1 MYNNKYFKLALTI
14 AVTGILFSFTAL
26 TLNIDKI
33 PSVYHNIL
41 TSEKGNYFVEEDG
54 TKNFENNKK
63 AEWRLEDYENIEFDD
78 KNGILIQ
85 FKKDIKGTLIF
96 GLFPD
101 EKMEHPHAVFF
112 KRHIEIKDNK
122 ALLNIRENL
131 SGKYDL
137 ANWETKKY
145 GALTYRVLD
154 NKNNIITSKRIVFS
168 VTDEKFHIETGI
180 TAGPFITA
188 LSQTRFIITFWTNKN
203 TEAKYTINGK
213 TYTSKESKKH
223 VFKIGGL
230 EEGTDYKYLI
240 DLGVDKLESHIKTAP
255 SIGNNH
261 KFSFAFASDSR
272 GGTQLGESQ
281 ANGHNAYIM
290 RKMAALANYKKVDF
304 FQFTGDMINGY
315 KSDKEQ
321 MRFEYTNWLRT
332 MSPYFRSIPLN
343 VGMGNHEAFL
353 KTYGDEKRYLAV
365 DNFPFETE
373 SAEALFG
380 EFFENNDNGPSSE
393 DGSKYDPNKDKS
405 DFPSY
410 KKNVYSY
417 VYGNTAM
424 IVLNS
429 NYWYTPSQSLI
440 SQIGG
445 NAHGYIMDKQLEWLK
460 KQISNYENNKNIEH
474 VFVSIHTPAFPNGGH
489 SHNDMWYNGDN
500 QVRPYIAGKAVDKGI
515 IERRDEFLDILVNQS
530 TKFRVLLT
538 GDEHNYTRL
547 TIDENS
553 NIYPENWSGKKLKIS
568 RPFVQIVNGAAGAPY
583 YAKEN
588 LPWTSDLD
596 KFSAQFAL
604 VIFQIEGKHI
614 NIEVYNPDTLELIE
628 KLILI

>member
-1 MYNNKYFKLALTI
+1 MYKNKYFKLALTI
-14 AVTGILFSFTAL
+14 AITGILFSFTSL
-26 TLNIDKI
+26 TIGFDKI
-33 PSVYHNIL
+33 PSVYHNIF
-41 TSEKGNYFVEEDG
+41 SSDKGNYFLEKDG

-63 AEWRLEDYENIEFDD
+63 AELRLSDYDNIEFDD
-78 KNGILIQ
+78 KNGILLK
-85 FKKDIKGTLIF
+85 FKKDFKGTVIY
-96 GLFPD
+96 GLYPD

-112 KRHIEIKDNK
+112 KKHVSIEDNQ
-122 ALLNIRENL
+122 ALLNIREKL

-137 ANWETKKY
+137 ANWEEKKH
-145 GALTYRVLD
+145 AVLRYRVFD
-154 NKNNIITSKRIVFS
+154 NKNNIITNKRIVFS
-168 VTDEKFHIETGI
+168 VTDEEFHIEPGI
-180 TAGPFITA
+180 TAGPFFTA
-188 LSQTRFIITFWTNKN
+188 LSQNSFILTFWTNEAV
-203 TEAKYTINGK
+203 EAKFTINGK
-213 TYTSKESKKH
+213 TYTSDNVTKH
-223 VFKIGGL
+223 VFNIDGLKGG
-230 EEGTDYKYLI
+230 TKYDYLI
-240 DLGVDKLESHIKTAP
+240 NLGVDKLESHIKTAP
-255 SIGNNH
+255 TSGDKS

-290 RKMAALANYKKVDF
+290 RKMAALANYKNVDF

-332 MSPYFRSIPLN
+332 MSPYFRSMPLN

-373 SAEALFG
+373 SAEAIFG
-380 EFFENNDNGPSSE
+380 EFFQNKNNGPESE
-393 DGSKYDPNKDKS
+393 DGSKYDPNKNVV

-417 VYGNTAM
+417 IYGNTAM

-440 SQIGG
+440 PSIGG
-445 NAHGYIMDKQLEWLK
+445 NVHGYIMNQQLDWLK
-460 KQISNYENNKNIEH
+460 KQIKTYEDDNNIQH

-500 QVRPYIAGKAVDKGI
+500 EVRPYVAGKPLDKGI
-515 IERRDEFLDILVNQS
+515 IERRDEFLDILVNNS
-530 TKFRVLLT
+530 SKFRVLLT

-547 TIDENS
+547 TIDNNS
-553 NIYPENWSGKKLKIS
+553 IIYPKDWKGKKLKLK
-568 RPFVQIVNGAAGAPY
+568 RPFIQIVDGAAGAPY
-583 YAKEN
+583 YAEEKM
-588 LPWTSDLD
+588 PWSNDLN

-628 KLILI
+628 KLQLI